1 MRSDSD
7 TDDMLR
13 QRMSSS
19 GGKARVQARAAHLFA
34 TCAMG
39 SWFLLGIIPIVVIL
53 YSMT

>member
-7 TDDMLR
+7 TDDMLS
-13 QRMSSS
+13 QRVPSP
-19 GGKARVQARAAHLFA
+19 GGKVRIQARAAHIFA

-39 SWFLLGIIPIVVIL
+39 SWFLLGIIPIAVIL